1 MDPGSL
7 GLALLAGGVSTLSPC
22 VLPLLP
28 LVLGTAVSEHRFGP
42 AALAAGL
49 ALSFTAIGLFVAT
62 VGFGI
67 GLDTAVFR
75 WVAALLILAAGTVL
89 LVPALQLRFATA
101 AGPLGGWIESRGR
114 SLPTGGLHGQFLLG
128 LLLGA
133 IWTPCVGPTLGAAS
147 LLAARG
153 EKLASVAL
161 VMVAFGIGSAIPLLG
176 LGLLSRAATLLLR
189 DRLLH
194 AAQGGRTALG
204 VLFVLLGLMI
214 LSGLDKRLESR
225 LVDVSPDWLVNLTTR
240 F

>member
-89 LVPALQLRFATA
+89 LVPALQLRVATA
-101 AGPLGGWIESRGR
+101 AGPLGGWIENRGR
-114 SLPTGGLHGQFLLG
+114 GLPTAGLRGQFLLG

-153 EKLASVAL
+153 ENLMSVAL
-161 VMVAFGIGSAIPLLG
+161 VMVAFGIGAAIPLLA
-176 LGLLSRAATLLLR
+176 LGLLSRAAMMRLR
-189 DRLLH
+189 DRLLR
-194 AAQGGRTALG
+194 AGQGGRMVLG

-214 LSGLDKRLESR
+214 LSGFDKRLESR
-225 LVDVSPDWLVNLTTR
+225 LVDLSPDWLVNLTTR